1 MVTYRNTRGR
11 NGGSRVTLLLLL
23 VPRVTK
29 GWRNPGIPAKLES
42 PWSFLLGRSFCSS
55 TLFRQQRRETI
66 LPPFSR
72 TRFICIYPRSF
83 FRDVHNVLINFW
95 DVFGEWRWF
104 SMDRN
109 KLCEIWFLTQKCWLR
124 LIYRIIGQLFCIS

>member
-55 TLFRQQRRETI
+55 TLFRQQETRNNFASFLSYTIHLHLPSIVLSWCTQRVNKFLRRIWRVDDFLWIE
-66 LPPFSR
+66 
-72 TRFICIYPRSF
+72 
-83 FRDVHNVLINFW
+83 INCVKFDW
-95 DVFGEWRWF
+95 HK
-104 SMDRN
+104 N
-109 KLCEIWFLTQKCWLR
+109 WLK
-124 LIYRIIGQLFCIS
+124 LIYRTIGQLFCIS